1 MPNKNRP
8 SEVGRNEVA
17 RSEVARS
24 EVARSEV
31 AHLSRWESS
40 PLATAAARPGNPQ
53 PEVRVEHL
61 GEVR

>member
-8 SEVGRNEVA
+8 SEVGRN
-17 RSEVARS
+17 EVARS